1 MDEVRKIYFPNKH
14 IITDLYKLREVTV
27 RVFDEF
33 RSLINWEVIEI
44 YRLGIDVD
52 THKDYNVM

>member
-33 RSLINWEVIEI
+33 RSVINWEVIEK
-44 YRLGIDVD
+44 YWLGIDVD